1 MMMIDME
8 YNNTARAILRKIRVS
23 PEKLN
28 IVAAMIRGMRTD
40 RAIGALTHCKRR
52 IAVEVRKT
60 LQSAIANAENNHGLD
75 IDNLYV
81 KEAYVGHSLTLKR
94 FHPRGRG
101 RGGRVRKPFSHLSII
116 VEQRG

>member
-1 MMMIDME
+1 MQ
-8 YNNTARAILRKIRVS
+8 YNTAKAVLRKIRVS

-28 IVAAMIRGMRTD
+28 IVAAMIRGMQAYK
-40 RAIGALTHCKRR
+40 AIGVLTHCKRR

-60 LQSAIANAENNHGLD
+60 LQSAMANAENNHGLD
-75 IDNLYV
+75 QDSLYV

-101 RGGRVRKPFSHLSII
+101 RGSRIRKPFSHLSII